1 MDMTREEMTRE
12 AMHTTREE
20 IMNIV
25 TVGHVD
31 HGKSTVVGRLM
42 ADTGV
47 LPEGK
52 LEQIRENCRRNSKP
66 FEYAFLLDAL
76 KNEQAQGITIDTA
89 RCFFKTDKR
98 HYIIIDAP
106 GHIEFLKNMVT
117 GASRAEAA
125 LLVIDAARG
134 IEENTRRHG
143 YFLSMLGIR
152 QVAVLVNKMDLVDY
166 RQEIFDEIRVAYA
179 DFLAKIG
186 ITPASFIPVSG
197 MEGDNIASHSP
208 HMPWYQGLNVLEQL
222 DLFHTVAEPEDLPL
236 RLPVQGVYKFTEG
249 NDSRRIIAG
258 TVEAG
263 RVRAGDRVVLMPSGK
278 RTTVKSL
285 EYFNGP
291 TPEQFSAGQAAGLTM
306 SQQIFIRRGEMVCRE
321 EEPGP
326 RVGVRL
332 KVNLFWLGKQRLSQ
346 DKTYFLKCGT
356 AKVEMRL
363 AEVLRIV
370 NASDLSYCLRQ
381 YVDKNEV
388 AECVL
393 QLERPIAFDL
403 AGECEATS
411 RFVIVDDYE
420 IAGGGIITACLED
433 QDFDRRNI
441 RWSGDGVTAAERL
454 RHSRHAGLVVWMTGL
469 SGAGKTTIAQETERR
484 LLEKGFR
491 AYILDGD
498 KLRRGLN
505 RDLGFS
511 EEERAENIR
520 RTAEVADLFRDS
532 GAIVLVTL
540 ISPFRASREQARR
553 ICGESFM
560 EVWVRAD
567 LATCAARD
575 PKGLYAK
582 ANAGQIKDFTGVSSP
597 YEEPEQADLLLDTE
611 RSDEEE
617 CVETLLSAVLN
628 RLQEGRA

>member
-1 MDMTREEMTRE
+1 MNNK
-12 AMHTTREE
+12 REE

-52 LEQIRENCRRNSKP
+52 LEQIKESCRRNSKP

-89 RCFFKTDKR
+89 RCFFKTEKR

-134 IEENTRRHG
+134 VEENTRRHG

-152 QVAVLVNKMDLVDY
+152 QVAVLVNKMDLVGHS
-166 RQEIFDEIRVAYA
+166 RQVFEDIKASYA
-179 DFLAKIG
+179 QFLAKIG

-197 MEGDNIASHSP
+197 MEGDNIAAP
-208 HMPWYQGLNVLEQL
+208 AQTMPWYTGLTVLQQL
-222 DLFHTVAEPEDLPL
+222 DLFTAVPEPEDLPL
-236 RLPVQGVYKFTEG
+236 RLPVQGVYKFTERL
-249 NDSRRIIAG
+249 DSRRIIAG
-258 TVEAG
+258 TVDAG
-263 RVRAGDRVVLMPSGK
+263 RVRAGDRVVLWPSGK

-291 TPEQFSAGQAAGLTM
+291 RPEYFAAGQAAGLTM
-306 SQQIFIRRGEMVCRE
+306 TEQIFIRRGEMVCRE
-321 EEPGP
+321 EERPP
-326 RVGVRL
+326 QVGVRL
-332 KVNLFWLGKQRLSQ
+332 RVNLFWLGKQRLQQ
-346 DKTYFLKCGT
+346 DRTYHLKCGT

-363 AEVLRIV
+363 ASVERIV

-403 AGECEATS
+403 AGDCDVTS

-420 IAGGGIITACLED
+420 IAGGGIIMSALAD
-433 QDFDRRNI
+433 QDFDGRNI
-441 RWSGDGVTAAERL
+441 RWSGDAMTRAER
-454 RHSRHAGLVVWMTGL
+454 RQYTSHSGLVVWMTGL
-469 SGAGKTTIAQETERR
+469 SGAGKTTIAQECERR
-484 LLEKGFR
+484 LLAAGCS

-505 RDLGFS
+505 AGLGFS
-511 EEERAENIR
+511 PEDRAENIR
-520 RTAEVADLFRDS
+520 RTAEVANLFRDAGS
-532 GAIVLVTL
+532 IAIVTL

-553 ICGESFM
+553 IAGPGFM
-560 EVWVRAD
+560 EVWVKAD
-567 LATCAARD
+567 LETCAARD

-582 ANAGQIKDFTGVSSP
+582 ARAGQISDFTGVSSP
-597 YEEPEQADLLLDTE
+597 YEEPEAADLVLDTGQW
-611 RSDEEE
+611 DEEE
-617 CVETLLSAVLN
+617 CAETLVSAILN
-628 RLQEGRA
+628 KLKEMEA